1 MSDKVSIMPIEYFM
15 QIHQEVYKRLCLVL
29 LTWRTQKISYKSYWF
44 DHGLW
49 ASKQITSRNE
59 YGQKKDGKKQ
69 VKYTLNL
76 TELFPSSVEV
86 FSSQSALNED
96 VTMPITIYQRLNR
109 CIDTTN
115 DNVFIF
121 DRGLW
126 SNHTKETLSNDG
138 IRFVTRIR
146 SSIPDMKW

>member
-1 MSDKVSIMPIEYFM
+1 M
-15 QIHQEVYKRLCLVL
+15 
-29 LTWRTQKISYKSYWF
+29 
-44 DHGLW
+44 
-49 ASKQITSRNE
+49 
-59 YGQKKDGKKQ
+59 
-69 VKYTLNL
+69 NL
-76 TELFPSSVEV
+76 TELFPSIVEV

-96 VTMPITIYQRLNR
+96 VTMPIAIYQSLNR

-146 SSIPDMKW
+146 SSTPDMK